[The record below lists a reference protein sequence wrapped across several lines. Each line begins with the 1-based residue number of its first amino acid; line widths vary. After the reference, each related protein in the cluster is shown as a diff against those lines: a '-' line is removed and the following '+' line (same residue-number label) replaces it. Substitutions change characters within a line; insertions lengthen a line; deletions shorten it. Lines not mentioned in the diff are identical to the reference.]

1 MAPLGGSAQVPGS
14 FQRDV
19 EDPMNVSLKTDSN
32 DSGHHGS
39 DQNNHDG
46 DSHEGSG
53 NQGNILK
60 LRTRVRPQTVFQ
72 EIKVDGTG
80 TLLDVLKAG
89 AIAGGQTILPPDGT
103 PLDRLYGL
111 DNHEV
116 VGPALGLDEGIEEY
130 LHRPHTSKKF
140 EIELVLA
147 IRVNARWAIA
157 TDESMSPRN
166 ILKLPGIN
174 LSPDDYSLY
183 TPGSNQPLPPDVAI
197 PIHRGDRFEA
207 QRDGKYGAR

>member
-1 MAPLGGSAQVPGS
+1 
-14 FQRDV
+14 
-19 EDPMNVSLKTDSN
+19 MNISLKTDSN
-32 DSGHHGS
+32 DRGGPGG
-39 DQNNHDG
+39 DQNNQARGGHG
-46 DSHEGSG
+46 GGH
-53 NQGNILK
+53 QGNTLK
-60 LRTRVRPQTVFQ
+60 LRTRIRPQTAFQ
-72 EIKVDGTG
+72 EVEVDGTG
-80 TLLDVLKAG
+80 TLFDVLKAA
-89 AIAGGQTILPPDGT
+89 AIAGGQTLLPPDAT

-116 VGPALGLDEGIEEY
+116 VGPSLDLEEGIEEY

-140 EIELVLA
+140 EVELVLA

-197 PIHRGDRFEA
+197 TLRRGDRFEA

>member
-1 MAPLGGSAQVPGS
+1 
-14 FQRDV
+14 
-19 EDPMNVSLKTDSN
+19 MNLSLKTDGS
-32 DSGHHGS
+32 DSGGHGG
-39 DQNNHDG
+39 DQNDHGG
-46 DSHEGSG
+46 DSHRGGDGNHGST
-53 NQGNILK
+53 LK
-60 LRTRVRPQTVFQ
+60 LRTRIRPKAAFQ
-72 EIKVDGTG
+72 EIEVDADGS
-80 TLLDVLKAG
+80 LLDVLKAG
-89 AIAGGQTILPPDGT
+89 AIAGGQTILPPNGT

-111 DNHEV
+111 DNRDV
-116 VGPALGLDEGIEEY
+116 VGPALDLGWGIKEY

-157 TDESMSPRN
+157 TNDTLSPRD
-166 ILKLPGIN
+166 ILNLPGIN

-197 PIHRGDRFEA
+197 KLHRGDRFEA

>member
-1 MAPLGGSAQVPGS
+1 
-14 FQRDV
+14 
-19 EDPMNVSLKTDSN
+19 MNIFLKADSN
-32 DSGHHGS
+32 DHRGHGG
-39 DQNNHDG
+39 DQNNQG
-46 DSHEGSG
+46 GGGQGG
-53 NQGNILK
+53 NQGSTLK
-60 LRTRVRPQTVFQ
+60 LRTRIRPETAFQ
-72 EIKVDGTG
+72 EVEVDGTG
-80 TLLDVLKAG
+80 TLFEVLKAG

-116 VGPALGLDEGIEEY
+116 VGPALGLDEGIEEF

-197 PIHRGDRFEA
+197 PLRRGDRFEA